1 MFKKTLFLSF
11 LTILFI
17 SNLTGAT
24 FSKKASV
31 KPVLVQHEV
40 GKHWCPVC
48 GMKIEDYYKTS
59 YTAKLKMN
67 NNNRQ
72 YCSIRCLIQDMN
84 EYDID
89 LKTVKVIDISSEKY
103 IDANSAFY
111 VVNSKVSGTMSK
123 ISKLAFKKESDAK
136 NFIKKYKGK
145 LVTFDKALKI
155 ARESLKKDIAIS
167 KKMKQKKV
175 YPKGKRIYEK
185 VCKKDK
191 IDPTNYIEI
200 NELKQDIV
208 SSTLCK
214 PLKEKDLQAVSLYI
228 WDVKR
233 FGELGKIENKV
244 EVKEDEKCPV
254 CGMFTYKYPRWAAQ
268 IFYENG
274 SHKHHWS
281 FDGVKDLMKFYFN
294 SSKWG
299 NYPIA
304 KQENIIKILV
314 TDYYTQKAIDGT
326 KAFYVIRSDIYG
338 PMGHEFIPFELESD
352 AKTFKKDHFGKS
364 IIQFNDIIEDE
375 VYNLDF
381 NE

>member
-1 MFKKTLFLSF
+1 M
-11 LTILFI
+11 
-17 SNLTGAT
+17 
-24 FSKKASV
+24 
-31 KPVLVQHEV
+31 
-40 GKHWCPVC
+40 
-48 GMKIEDYYKTS
+48 
-59 YTAKLKMN
+59 
-67 NNNRQ
+67 
-72 YCSIRCLIQDMN
+72 
-84 EYDID
+84 
-89 LKTVKVIDISSEKY
+89 
-103 IDANSAFY
+103 
-111 VVNSKVSGTMSK
+111 
-123 ISKLAFKKESDAK
+123 
-136 NFIKKYKGK
+136 
-145 LVTFDKALKI
+145 
-155 ARESLKKDIAIS
+155 
-167 KKMKQKKV
+167 
-175 YPKGKRIYEK
+175 
-185 VCKKDK
+185 
-191 IDPTNYIEI
+191 
-200 NELKQDIV
+200 KQDIV

-304 KQENIIKILV
+304 KQENITKILV